1 MQQRR
6 KDIKLFFLAAQVI
19 LCISLCYKGPEKV
32 RSERWFNITG
42 SNVSDH
48 TTSPV
53 FRRQANEVKYLS
65 CFEETVPK
73 APNYLGRYRSYLL
86 PNETGNF
93 TFFTFCDDTCQLFLS
108 SGINPRNKRLIIH
121 QTQNVGQASKNCCRN
136 GQLESFQISVPHYLK
151 ENKLYYIELLIK
163 NGQGNGRVSVGM
175 RTPSGET
182 KLPISEENLLKSIA
196 EEYIPDEY
204 CAEAGDSRY
213 PNYIVDCNEFPD
225 SVKVDKAIAILK
237 KLQAL
242 VENKMNPSPDFL
254 RQIMETAAKRTSAL
268 LESLNDSFV
277 EENVNRSNRGF
288 EIAREVEKLGES
300 IASRIPNASKTIA
313 VNYSSIYMNA
323 SKREGR
329 FVFVAKSSKSRE
341 SGLQDSITIT
351 LGNTSASNNTT
362 IQGMA
367 YFFSAFYKNLEKA
380 IQHNISHI
388 HGENPS
394 SKPKRYF
401 LNSKIISGAVSGP
414 SNESFQ
420 GEVTI
425 KLRHTKYRSL
435 EKMTMQC
442 VFWRYSNRSNDST
455 GVWSSDGCYKDA
467 HLSNDQATVCRSN
480 HLAHFAILI
489 HVTDDPEVIVP
500 VGKSH
505 RKALEI
511 ITYVGCGLSLLG
523 EVLTILTLTFLKL
536 TRSETSMIHLNL
548 VVALATAQ
556 IIFLTGIE
564 ATQNKAACKIVAVLL
579 HYFNLV
585 SFTWMLT
592 EGIWL
597 YVMIVRVFENGHSRI
612 KKYCACAWGIPFVF
626 VVITL
631 SACFD
636 GYGTETSCWLSVQ
649 KGTIWS
655 FVVPVL
661 LIAVANS
668 IILGMVMRE
677 ILRLNEPTTKENLK
691 YQSVRSGV
699 QSAIVLFPLL
709 GITWIFGI
717 LTFNNETVA
726 FQYLFGIF
734 NSLQGFSIFLFHC
747 LLNSEVRRV
756 FHSKKKIST
765 ESRSD
770 NLQTNSLSPQ
780 NYNDIPKETLSSR
793 SMRPG
798 SGGSTAS
805 NLTQKPST

>member
-6 KDIKLFFLAAQVI
+6 KVIKLFFLAAQVI
-19 LCISLCYKGPEKV
+19 LCISLCHKGPEV
-32 RSERWFNITG
+32 RSERWFNIPG
-42 SNVSDH
+42 SKVSDH

-53 FRRQANEVKYLS
+53 FHRQADRVSYLS
-65 CFEETVPK
+65 CFKETVPM
-73 APNYLGRYRSYLL
+73 ASNYLGRYRSYLL

-108 SGINPRNKRLIIH
+108 SGINPRNKRLIIN
-121 QTQNVGQASKNCCRN
+121 QTQNVGKASKNCCRTEE
-136 GQLESFQISVPHYLK
+136 LKSFQISLPHLVYLK
-151 ENKLYYIELLIK
+151 ENKAYYIEVLIK
-163 NGQGNGRVSVGM
+163 NGIGDGRVSVGM
-175 RTPSGET
+175 QTPSGKI
-182 KLPISEENLLKSIA
+182 KLPISKENLIKSITK
-196 EEYIPDEY
+196 EYIPDKY
-204 CAEAGDSRY
+204 CAKAGDSRY
-213 PNYIVDCNEFPD
+213 PDYIVDCNEFPD

-237 KLQAL
+237 ELQAL

-254 RQIMETAAKRTSAL
+254 LQIMETAAKRTSAL

-313 VNYSSIYMNA
+313 VNYSSIYMEA
-323 SKREGR
+323 SKREDR
-329 FVFVAKSSKSRE
+329 FVFVAKSSKTKE

-380 IQHNISHI
+380 IQHNISHV

-401 LNSKIISGAVSGP
+401 LNSKIISGAVSRP

-420 GEVTI
+420 GEVAI
-425 KLRHTKYRSL
+425 QLRHTKYRSL

-442 VFWRYSNRSNDST
+442 VFWRYSNRSNDSA
-455 GVWSSDGCYKDA
+455 GVWSSEGCYKDA
-467 HLSNDQATVCRSN
+467 HLSNDQATVCRCN
-480 HLAHFAILI
+480 HLTHFAILMQ
-489 HVTDDPEVIVP
+489 VTDDPEVIVL
-500 VGKSH
+500 GKSH

-631 SACFD
+631 SASFD

-699 QSAIVLFPLL
+699 QSAIVLLPLL

-726 FQYLFGIF
+726 FQYLFALF
-734 NSLQGFSIFLFHC
+734 NSLQGFFIFLFHC

-756 FHSKKKIST
+756 FHSKKKIWS
-765 ESRSD
+765 ESRD
-770 NLQTNSLSPQ
+770 ILQTNSLSPQ
-780 NYNDIPKETLSSR
+780 NYNDISKETVSSR

>member
-19 LCISLCYKGPEKV
+19 LCISLC
-32 RSERWFNITG
+32 
-42 SNVSDH
+42 H
-48 TTSPV
+48 
-53 FRRQANEVKYLS
+53 
-65 CFEETVPK
+65 
-73 APNYLGRYRSYLL
+73 
-86 PNETGNF
+86 
-93 TFFTFCDDTCQLFLS
+93 
-108 SGINPRNKRLIIH
+108 KR
-121 QTQNVGQASKNCCRN
+121 
-136 GQLESFQISVPHYLK
+136 ED
-151 ENKLYYIELLIK
+151 
-163 NGQGNGRVSVGM
+163 
-175 RTPSGET
+175 
-182 KLPISEENLLKSIA
+182 
-196 EEYIPDEY
+196 IPDKY
-204 CAEAGDSRY
+204 CAKAGDSRY
-213 PNYIVDCNEFPD
+213 PDYIVDCNEFPD

-237 KLQAL
+237 ELQAL
-242 VENKMNPSPDFL
+242 VENKMNPTTDFL
-254 RQIMETAAKRTSAL
+254 LQIMETAAKRTSAL

-300 IASRIPNASKTIA
+300 IASRIPNSFETIA
-313 VNYSSIYMNA
+313 VNYSSIYMEA
-323 SKREGR
+323 SKREDR
-329 FVFVAKSSKSRE
+329 FVFVAKSSKTRE

-351 LGNTSASNNTT
+351 LGNTSAK
-362 IQGMA
+362 MA

-380 IQHNISHI
+380 IQHNISHV

-420 GEVTI
+420 GEVAMH
-425 KLRHTKYRSL
+425 LRHTKYRSL
-435 EKMTMQC
+435 EKMTMKC

-467 HLSNDQATVCRSN
+467 HLSNNQATVCRSN
-480 HLAHFAILI
+480 HLAHFAVVI

-536 TRSETSMIHLNL
+536 NRSETSMIHLNL

-612 KKYCACAWGIPFVF
+612 KKYCACAWGIPFML

-631 SACFD
+631 SASFD

-649 KGTIWS
+649 KGTIWG

-661 LIAVANS
+661 LIAVATS
-668 IILGMVMRE
+668 IILRMVRE
-677 ILRLNEPTTKENLK
+677 ILRLNEPTTKDNLK

-699 QSAIVLFPLL
+699 QSAIVLLPLL

-734 NSLQGFSIFLFHC
+734 NSLQGFSISLFHC

-756 FHSKKKIST
+756 FHSKKKIWS
-765 ESRSD
+765 ESRD
-770 NLQTNSLSPQ
+770 MLQTNSLSLQ